1 MRSGQCAAMAAYRTR
16 IAIVGNILETAG
28 RGAHGSEGATV
39 THLIRAANVPHGR
52 LSATLRTLV
61 SQGLLEQVDSAGA
74 CRYRTSK
81 SGREFLGAYESF
93 RRFSDSY
100 GLSM

>member
-1 MRSGQCAAMAAYRTR
+1 MAAYRTR
-16 IAIVGNILETAG
+16 IRIVGDILEAAG
-28 RGAHGSEGATV
+28 QGAHGPKGATL
-39 THLIRAANVPHGR
+39 THLIKGANVPHGR
-52 LSATLRTLV
+52 LSATLHTLV

-93 RRFSDSY
+93 RSFSDSY
-100 GLSM
+100 GLSL